1 MIAVRWGVN
10 NMRSPFRLANV
21 FLFHLSNP
29 IQPKRPLDVLSCK
42 PKMLVS
48 FYRCACTIKYAVMPS
63 CKTFLCKC
71 FHKNPPSHESLMFSS
86 SLIGTIMTMPREV
99 QKTSNRPRRLTLGR
113 RTRKMAPTEA
123 AQVQVQP
130 TEAAQ
135 LQRSPAHFLSMQKVY
150 LHSGLQI
157 FSSFDYNWDH

>member
-21 FLFHLSNP
+21 YLFHLSHP
-29 IQPKRPLDVLSCK
+29 IQPKRPLNVLSCK
-42 PKMLVS
+42 SKILVS

-86 SLIGTIMTMPREV
+86 SLIGTIMTMPRKV
-99 QKTSNRPRRLTLGR
+99 QKTSKNRMVSRRLTLAR
-113 RTRKMAPTEA
+113 RTRKMAPTG
-123 AQVQVQP
+123 
-130 TEAAQ
+130 AAQ
-135 LQRSPAHFLSMQKVY
+135 LQRTPGHFLSMQKVY

-157 FSSFDYNWDH
+157 FPSF

>member
-29 IQPKRPLDVLSCK
+29 IQPKRPLNVLSCK
-42 PKMLVS
+42 SKILVS
-48 FYRCACTIKYAVMPS
+48 FYRCACTIKYVVMPS

-86 SLIGTIMTMPREV
+86 SLIGTIMTMPRKA
-99 QKTSNRPRRLTLGR
+99 QKTSNRPVDQRRLTLAR

-135 LQRSPAHFLSMQKVY
+135 LQRTPAHFLSMQKVY

-157 FSSFDYNWDH
+157 LSSFD

>member
-21 FLFHLSNP
+21 YLFHLSHP
-29 IQPKRPLDVLSCK
+29 IQPKRPLNVLSCK
-42 PKMLVS
+42 SKILVS

-86 SLIGTIMTMPREV
+86 SLIGTIMTMPRKV

-123 AQVQVQP
+123 AQ
-130 TEAAQ
+130 
-135 LQRSPAHFLSMQKVY
+135 LQRTPAHFLSMQKVY

-157 FSSFDYNWDH
+157 FPNFDYNWDH